1 MTNRSH
7 PSADGNRDQRHEY
20 MQNDKQAKVY
30 ITNEGYEVDYYK
42 GKKLLKTECLHTHS
56 EQYAE
61 DAAENFVIGIKQLN
75 G

>member
-1 MTNRSH
+1 
-7 PSADGNRDQRHEY
+7 
-20 MQNDKQAKVY
+20 MQDDKQAKVY